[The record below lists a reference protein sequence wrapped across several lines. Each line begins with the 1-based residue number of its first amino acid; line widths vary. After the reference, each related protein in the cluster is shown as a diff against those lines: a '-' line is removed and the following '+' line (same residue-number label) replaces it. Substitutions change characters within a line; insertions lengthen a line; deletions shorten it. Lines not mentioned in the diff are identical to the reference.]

1 MQSKNHLKAL
11 LLFWLFL
18 SCNPLQAN
26 QKDSLSY
33 AIDTTSTIENKLLIK
48 LDLLSYYIDQT
59 EHDSATVLLESVIQ
73 ESQQLGIK
81 TTEALAFELSGYN
94 YDIAGNLKLSL
105 NYYELARQAYEILD
119 DKEKVASCMH
129 YKGTAAYF
137 QGDYEA
143 AMGYYL
149 ETLDYTEGINFLKQR
164 ANTLNN
170 VGVLYRISDKNRQ
183 AIAIYK
189 EVLAI
194 NRKLK
199 DPDGVANQHNNL
211 GVAYTYLYNL
221 DSALIYLDSAMM
233 RYQITQ
239 DTYDIAFTYTSMGDA
254 YYEAGKDLEN
264 ARISLLKA
272 NELFKVSSNQFTLA
286 KNYLFLG
293 EVELEDK
300 NTNKAVNYLEKGL
313 AVLEGTDR
321 EDIRLDL
328 YETLEQAYSKLGMTD
343 KAYEYLSAH
352 KTLNEELYKKE
363 KREYLEEMQTKYDTE
378 KKEKLIEIQN
388 LELLQQQKDKRNLWI
403 ILALLGAGLLSST
416 LFIWYTIRTKNL
428 LAKQNT
434 IIEKSLQ
441 EKDMLLRE
449 IHHRVKNNLQV
460 ISSILTLQGR
470 YSRDPLIEGAIKKG
484 KDRVRTMALIH
495 ENLYQ
500 KENLAGVNMKR
511 YLEKLFSSLFHSYNI
526 NESKIELILNIED
539 INLDVDTV
547 VPIGLAVNELIT
559 NSLKYAFP
567 DNRDGIIKVG
577 LAEKNNELQLTV
589 EDNGIGMQ
597 SHQHNPTSTGFG
609 FELIDS
615 FKTKLNAELNIS
627 SLNGTLVEMIIKNYQ
642 IV

>member
-1 MQSKNHLKAL
+1 MHSYKHLAIVF
-11 LLFWLFL
+11 LLFLTSL
-18 SCNPLQAN
+18 AYAQAT
-26 QKDSLSY
+26 QKDSLLY
-33 AIDTTSTIENKLLIK
+33 AIDTSSNIETILHSKV
-48 LDLLSYYIDQT
+48 DLSSYYIDQT
-59 EHDSATVLLESVIQ
+59 QHDSATVLLESVIQ
-73 ESQQLGIK
+73 QSQQLKLK
-81 TTEALAFELSGYN
+81 TIEARAYEILGYN
-94 YDIAGNLKLSL
+94 YDVAGNLKLSL
-105 NYYELARQAYEILD
+105 NHYELARQAYEILD
-119 DKEKVASCMH
+119 DKRKVASCMH

-137 QGDYEA
+137 QGDYES

-149 ETLDYTEGINFLKQR
+149 ETLEYTEGLNFLKQR

-170 VGVLYRISDKNRQ
+170 VGVLYRISDKNKQ
-183 AIAIYK
+183 AIDIYR

-264 ARISLLKA
+264 ARMSLLKA

-293 EVELEDK
+293 EVELED
-300 NTNKAVNYLEKGL
+300 NNVTKAIHYLDKGL

-328 YETLEQAYSKLGMTD
+328 FETLEQAYSKLGMTD

-388 LELLQQQKDKRNLWI
+388 LELQQQQKDKRNLRI
-403 ILALLGAGLLSST
+403 ILGLLAAGLLSSA
-416 LFIWYTIRTKNL
+416 LFIFVTIRTKNL
-428 LAKQNT
+428 LSKQNH
-434 IIEKSLQ
+434 IIEKSLL

-511 YLEKLFSSLFHSYNI
+511 YLEKLFSSLFHSYHI
-526 NESKIELILNIED
+526 NESEIELILNIED

-559 NSLKYAFP
+559 NALKYAFP

-577 LAEKNNELQLTV
+577 LTEENNELRLTV

-597 SHQHNPTSTGFG
+597 SHQQNPTGTGFG
-609 FELIDS
+609 FELIDT

>member
-1 MQSKNHLKAL
+1 MHSYKHLAIVF
-11 LLFWLFL
+11 LLFLTSL
-18 SCNPLQAN
+18 AYAQAT
-26 QKDSLSY
+26 QKDSLLY
-33 AIDTTSTIENKLLIK
+33 AIDTSSNIETILHSKV
-48 LDLLSYYIDQT
+48 DLSSYYIDQT
-59 EHDSATVLLESVIQ
+59 QHDSATVLLESVIQ
-73 ESQQLGIK
+73 QSQQLKLK
-81 TTEALAFELSGYN
+81 TIEARAYETLGYN
-94 YDIAGNLKLSL
+94 YDMAGNLKLSL
-105 NYYELARQAYEILD
+105 NHYELARQAYEILD
-119 DKEKVASCMH
+119 DKRKVASCMH
-129 YKGTAAYF
+129 FKGTAAYF
-137 QGDYEA
+137 QGDYES
-143 AMGYYL
+143 AMGFYL
-149 ETLDYTEGINFLKQR
+149 ETLEYTEGLNFLKQR

-183 AIAIYK
+183 AIDIYR

-199 DPDGVANQHNNL
+199 DPDGEANQHNNL

-293 EVELEDK
+293 EVELED
-300 NTNKAVNYLEKGL
+300 NNVTKAVHYLEKGL

-328 YETLEQAYSKLGMTD
+328 FETLEQAYSKLGMTD

-388 LELLQQQKDKRNLWI
+388 LELQQQQKDKRNLRI
-403 ILALLGAGLLSST
+403 ILGLLAAGLLSSA
-416 LFIWYTIRTKNL
+416 LFIFVTIRTKNL
-428 LAKQNT
+428 LSKQNH
-434 IIEKSLQ
+434 IIEKSLL

-511 YLEKLFSSLFHSYNI
+511 YLEKLFSSLFHSYHI
-526 NESKIELILNIED
+526 NESEIELILNIED

-559 NSLKYAFP
+559 NALKYAFP

-577 LAEKNNELQLTV
+577 LTEENNELRLTV

-597 SHQHNPTSTGFG
+597 SHQQSPTGTGFG
-609 FELIDS
+609 FELIDT